1 MDAPS
6 EVTFGKLLLTGIAFM
21 LLAAG
26 LLVAFVVVYQRRLLA
41 QQQRQL
47 AAEATYQRQL
57 LAAVIEAQERERE
70 RIGRDLHD
78 GIGSTIATA
87 KLLLNRLGAGAAATN
102 PDGLLALVQEIMAGA
117 VHDVRS
123 VSHNLYPVV
132 LARFGL
138 AEALQ
143 HLVDMSNEAGGVAVS
158 LALHYP
164 QPLALAQELAL
175 YRICQELLHNALK
188 HAQGA
193 TQLQVVLE
201 QRGAQLAL
209 VVEDDGCGFEP
220 TPPAAAGTPDVA
232 AGAGLRS
239 IDVRVQLLRARLH
252 RRTAPGQGTHTRIE
266 LDHPATGEP
275 KG

>member
-6 EVTFGKLLLTGIAFM
+6 EVAFSTLLFGGIAFM

-26 LLVAFVVVYQRRLLA
+26 LLVGFVVVYQRRLLG
-41 QQQRQL
+41 QQRRQR

-78 GIGSTIATA
+78 GLGSTIATA
-87 KLLLNRLGAGAAATN
+87 KLLLNRLGASRPPAEAEE
-102 PDGLLALVQEIMAGA
+102 LLARVQEIMAGA

-123 VSHNLYPVV
+123 VAHNLYPVV
-132 LARFGL
+132 LDRFGL

-143 HLVDMSNEAGGVAVS
+143 HLVDVSNEAGSVAVS
-158 LALHYP
+158 LSLRYP
-164 QPLALAQELAL
+164 RPLALAQELAL

-193 TQLQVVLE
+193 TWLRVALE
-201 QRGAQLAL
+201 QYDTQLVL
-209 VVEDDGCGFEP
+209 MVEDNGCGFEP
-220 TPPAAAGTPDVA
+220 DPPDAAPPVG
-232 AGAGLRS
+232 GAGLRS

-252 RRTAPGQGTHTRIE
+252 RRAAPGQGTLTRIE
-266 LDHPATGEP
+266 LDYPAVGIP
-275 KG
+275 

>member
-6 EVTFGKLLLTGIAFM
+6 EVAFGTLLLGGIAFM

-26 LLVAFVVVYQRRLLA
+26 LLVGFVVVYQRRLLR
-41 QQQRQL
+41 QQRQQR
-47 AAEATYQRQL
+47 AAEAIYQRQL
-57 LAAVIEAQERERE
+57 LAAVIEAQEGERE

-87 KLLLNRLGAGAAATN
+87 KLLVNRLGAGITAADAE
-102 PDGLLALVQEIMAGA
+102 GLLAMVREIMAGA

-123 VSHNLYPVV
+123 VSHSLYPVV

-143 HLVDMSNEAGGVAVS
+143 HLVDVSNEAGGVAVS

-193 TQLQVVLE
+193 TRLRVALE
-201 QRGAQLAL
+201 QQGPQLVL

-220 TPPAAAGTPDVA
+220 APPGAAPAG
-232 AGAGLRS
+232 GAGLRS
-239 IDVRVQLLRARLH
+239 IDVRVQLLQARLH
-252 RRTAPGQGTHTRIE
+252 RRAAPGQGTHTRIE
-266 LDHPATGEP
+266 LDHYLASPPG
-275 KG
+275 